1 MPTITYK
8 IDTTNL
14 PKGAESCIV
23 WAMGRWM
30 KSTHGALRFLAT
42 TGRQDIT
49 FSGGKPPKDE
59 ALAWHYPLGNGAHS
73 IIFDPS
79 RQWATT
85 WWHRSFTH
93 RPCLRT
99 LALHEI
105 GHALGLGH
113 SNTPGSIMHPRPQF
127 EQIDQQSLYA
137 LNL

>member
-1 MPTITYK
+1 MPAITYR

-14 PKGAESCIV
+14 PKGAELCIA
-23 WAMGRWM
+23 WALGRWM

-42 TGRQDIT
+42 SGRPDIT
-49 FSGGKPPKDE
+49 FSGGKPPENKW
-59 ALAWHYPLGNGAHS
+59 AWRYPLGNGAHS
-73 IIFDPS
+73 IVFDPDLP
-79 RQWATT
+79 WATT

-127 EQIDQQSLYA
+127 AQIDEESL
-137 LNL
+137 LSLKL